1 MSQSA
6 TTCFVVTFRYQ
17 EEGLADLAKLTGQL
31 TLQGFVT
38 SVTDENGVP
47 HELGSNSFA
56 LITPLINRMYC
67 SWHRSWRR
75 WLWGKHPRS
84 ILSPTT
90 TTLSGYM
97 LIHKML

>member
-38 SVTDENGVP
+38 SVTGENGVP

-56 LITPLINRMYC
+56 LITPLDQQDVQ
-67 SWHRSWRR
+67 
-75 WLWGKHPRS
+75 LLAQKLAEVALGKTPEVEIVTYDDYLKRLHAD
-84 ILSPTT
+84 T
-90 TTLSGYM
+90 
-97 LIHKML
+97 

>member
-38 SVTDENGVP
+38 SVTGENGVP

-56 LITPLINRMYC
+56 LITPLDQQDVQ
-67 SWHRSWRR
+67 
-75 WLWGKHPRS
+75 LLAQKLAEVALGKTPEVEIVTYDDYLKRLH
-84 ILSPTT
+84 TDT
-90 TTLSGYM
+90 
-97 LIHKML
+97 

>member
-38 SVTDENGVP
+38 SVSDENGVP

-56 LITPLINRMYC
+56 LITPQDQADVRL
-67 SWHRSWRR
+67 
-75 WLWGKHPRS
+75 LAEKLGQVALGKAPEVDIVTYEDYLKRLHAD
-84 ILSPTT
+84 T
-90 TTLSGYM
+90 
-97 LIHKML
+97 

>member
-38 SVTDENGVP
+38 SVAD
-47 HELGSNSFA
+47 
-56 LITPLINRMYC
+56 
-67 SWHRSWRR
+67 
-75 WLWGKHPRS
+75 
-84 ILSPTT
+84 
-90 TTLSGYM
+90 
-97 LIHKML
+97 